1 MCGNVWARRKERE
14 GGGSN
19 ACEEEGSGLKV
30 EEREEREWGRI
41 AKVKI
46 RRGRIRM
53 WKVVTFGFPKNMM
66 DPPETTPKH
75 GRVRHKCALSPPSQ
89 LYHTAN
95 TPFPQTYINPYIN
108 LPSQLY
114 PKHYS
119 NRIPHTPPKVK
130 DACTQTLEH
139 ARYTRRKGTQT
150 VTSFHRYHSSKRE

>member
-1 MCGNVWARRKERE
+1 
-14 GGGSN
+14 
-19 ACEEEGSGLKV
+19 
-30 EEREEREWGRI
+30 
-41 AKVKI
+41 
-46 RRGRIRM
+46 
-53 WKVVTFGFPKNMM
+53 M

-150 VTSFHRYHSSKRE
+150 ESLLFTDIILQNVNKLHDCIEAYDKLTIANKEKKSHINVLELSIVGLNIALGLVILFRHS